1 MVSEMNSC
9 LNKIEIKERH
19 NSYVVVKILSDN
31 MKLSEIFSMIENKKE
46 LMKIKEYGLSQT
58 TLQQVLLNSF
68 NRYSLILSL

>member
-1 MVSEMNSC
+1 MNSC